1 MPQKL
6 SCSAIPSPIGRLTL
20 LGDGAGLHGIYFEGA
35 RAEALSATCARD
47 ARPLRQAIRQLEE
60 YFAGRRTAFDLSL
73 SPRGTA
79 FQRRVWHALSE
90 IPFGG
95 TWSYAAVAQ
104 RIGAPGAA
112 RAVGAA
118 NGKNPLPIVVPCHR
132 VIGADGSLTGFGGGM
147 DRKRWLLDFEASS
160 AARAEFGKSRSG
172 ALSHA
177 S

>member
-1 MPQKL
+1 MQQKL
-6 SCSAIPSPIGRLTL
+6 SCSIIPSPIGRLTL
-20 LGDGAGLHGIYFEGA
+20 VGDDAGLHGIYFEGA
-35 RAEALSATCARD
+35 RAEELGETCVLD

-60 YFAGRRTAFDLSL
+60 YFAGQRTVFELSL

-79 FQRRVWHALSE
+79 FQRRVWNALDE
-90 IPFGG
+90 IPFGH

-104 RIGAPGAA
+104 HIGAKTAA

-118 NGKNPLPIVVPCHR
+118 NGRNPLPIVVPCHR

-147 DRKRWLLDFEASS
+147 ERKRWLLDFEA
-160 AARAEFGKSRSG
+160 ARAAGDMSR
-172 ALSHA
+172 A